1 MCRRPRRIKIVVII
15 PAFVTKSLLLLPFKD
30 DDDDDGVV
38 VVVVVN
44 DDFEKSVCKG
54 IGNMHHLYN
63 GQQIQQQRQL

>member
-38 VVVVVN
+38 VVVVVVVVN

-63 GQQIQQQRQL
+63 GQQRQQL